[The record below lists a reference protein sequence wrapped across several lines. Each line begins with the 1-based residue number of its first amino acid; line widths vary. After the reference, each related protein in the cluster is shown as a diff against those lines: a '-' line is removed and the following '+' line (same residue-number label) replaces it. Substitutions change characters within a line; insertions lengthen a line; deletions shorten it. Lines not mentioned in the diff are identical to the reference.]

1 MLRELV
7 QAAGGMD
14 VMNEFLRSNM
24 SQVLGSAR
32 LSFTATVDQ
41 LRAGLVRA
49 ASPASNAWVETY
61 VPIADDIP
69 GLKVSPRWKT
79 FLA

>member
-1 MLRELV
+1 MIRELV

-14 VMNEFLRSNM
+14 VMYEFLRTNL

-49 ASPASNAWVETY
+49 ASPASDAGMTRTC
-61 VPIADDIP
+61 P
-69 GLKVSPRWKT
+69 
-79 FLA
+79 